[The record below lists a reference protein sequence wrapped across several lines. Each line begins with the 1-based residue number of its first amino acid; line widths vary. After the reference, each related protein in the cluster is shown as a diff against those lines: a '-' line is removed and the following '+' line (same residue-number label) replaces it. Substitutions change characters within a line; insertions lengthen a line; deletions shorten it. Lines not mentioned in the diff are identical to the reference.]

1 MAKKKEESAVFEVV
15 VVLAIV
21 AIVAL
26 TGQVIL
32 NLENTGS
39 SFSLGEGG
47 ITGFAVAGEES
58 AIPKEDFIDV
68 GVSEIEVNPQSPL
81 IGEPFSIKI
90 TLSNEG
96 FEKIT
101 TPFYVEAK
109 ITPNVEGVKPTKV
122 YSAVTQSFA
131 PGEKVS
137 VLFNVAMVTSEG
149 PVRIIATSDYTLK
162 LGDANPSNDFLSK
175 TIVISSQ

>member
-32 NLENTGS
+32 NIDTTGT
-39 SFSLGEGG
+39 SFSLGGD
-47 ITGFAVAGEES
+47 ITGFSVAGDDS

-137 VLFNVAMVTSEG
+137 VLFNVAMVTAEG

-162 LGDANPSNDFLSK
+162 LGDDNPSNDFLSK